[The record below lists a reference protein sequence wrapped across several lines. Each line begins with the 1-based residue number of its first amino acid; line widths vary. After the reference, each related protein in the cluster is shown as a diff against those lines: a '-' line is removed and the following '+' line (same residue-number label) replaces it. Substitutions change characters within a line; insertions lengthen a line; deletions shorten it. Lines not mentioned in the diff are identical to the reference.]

1 MIIGVD
7 VSKAHLDIAR
17 DDGAGTTRCANAV
30 SAIEGFVQDL
40 AAERPSL
47 VVAEATGGYE
57 LTLVR
62 ALHAAGIPVAIV
74 NPRQVR
80 RFAQARG
87 KLAKTDKLDA
97 EILVL
102 FGVHMAPRPLP
113 VPSPGREAITAFVTR
128 RRQLIDMMIAE
139 KNRLEHAEGVARMSV
154 EEMLLAL
161 KSQLANVDAAIV
173 LALDADPEMS
183 RRRDILL
190 SVPGIGP
197 ATAGVIIAEL
207 PELGRIGK
215 KQAAALVG
223 VAPVNR
229 DSGSHRGER
238 HIGGGRPSVR
248 CALYMATLSAIRC
261 EPAIQAFYRR
271 LRQAGKKH
279 KVALVAAER
288 KMVGLLTVLLERDQ
302 LWQPAPQHGC

>member
-1 MIIGVD
+1 MIIGID

-17 DDGAGTTRCANAV
+17 DDRPGATRLANSVAAV
-30 SAIEGFVQDL
+30 EAFAQGLLTEP
-40 AAERPSL
+40 PSL
-47 VVAEATGGYE
+47 VVAESTGGYE
-57 LTLVR
+57 LALVR
-62 ALHAAGIPVAIV
+62 ALHTAGIPVAIV
-74 NPRQVR
+74 NPTQVR

-87 KLAKTDKLDA
+87 RLAKTDKLDA

-102 FGVHMAPRPLP
+102 FGVHMAPRPLA
-113 VPSPGREAITAFVTR
+113 VPTPGREAITAFVTR

-139 KNRLEHAEGVARMSV
+139 KNRLEHAEGIARTSV

-223 VAPVNR
+223 VAPMNR
-229 DSGSHRGER
+229 DSGNHRGER

-302 LWQPAPQHGC
+302 IWQPAQQHGC